1 MINILDYSVWLTELR
16 ERVNML
22 SKNSKIEKIVMAVDE
37 SQIVKRVG
45 DEPGIVLVGSFPDS
59 DKDINSKDCYEENNK
74 VLLFLLQKI
83 NPGSL
88 SINEE
93 LHHYAAMQ
101 EIMALIK
108 NEIILMNNC
117 LFSLSGGIH
126 TEWEYNAFGGFNG
139 LSIGLNFVDYD

>member
-1 MINILDYSVWLTELR
+1 MINILDYSVWLTELGM
-16 ERVNML
+16 RVNAL
-22 SKNSKIEKIVMAVDE
+22 SINKKIEKIIMAVDE

-45 DEPGIVLVGSFPDS
+45 DEPGIVLVGSFPDA
-59 DKDINSKDCYEENNK
+59 DKDVNSKDCYEESNK

-88 SINEE
+88 SITEE
-93 LHHYAAMQ
+93 LHHYAEMQ

-108 NEIILMNNC
+108 TEIIQMNNC

-139 LSIGLNFVDYD
+139 LSIGLSFIDYD